1 LGKNRKEAG
10 LVKNALSADFR
21 NRMQYTIK
29 TLAECP
35 NAASEID
42 LISKEAWPE
51 FLLHGDVAGWR
62 SLFDVFADFQIL
74 FFDQENTLAA
84 VGHTV
89 PITWDGSNQD
99 LPENIS
105 AIIQRALRNKR
116 EGVTCNGLT
125 ALAAMVRKQY
135 RGIGLSRKIIKAMI
149 ELGAYSGLGYLLAP
163 LRPSLKSMYPLIS
176 FEHYVKW
183 KRDDGMPFDPWLK
196 VHLDMGAEVMK
207 LMEKS
212 LTVRGNVSEWESWA
226 GMKFPESGRYIVEG
240 ALQPIQIDV
249 EKDEGIYEEPNIW
262 ICHKMS
268 KPQ

>member
-1 LGKNRKEAG
+1 
-10 LVKNALSADFR
+10 
-21 NRMQYTIK
+21 MQYTIK
-29 TLAECP
+29 MLAECTETAP
-35 NAASEID
+35 KID

-74 FFDQENTLAA
+74 FFDQKNVLVA

-116 EGVTCNGLT
+116 ERVACNALT
-125 ALAAMVRKQY
+125 ALAAMVGKQY
-135 RGIGLSRKIIKAMI
+135 RGTGLSRNIIKAMI
-149 ELGAYSGLGYLLAP
+149 ELGAHNGLGYLLAP
-163 LRPSLKSMYPLIS
+163 LRPSLKSMYPLIP
-176 FEHYVKW
+176 FDHYVKW
-183 KRDDGMPFDPWLK
+183 KRDDGMPFDPWLR
-196 VHLDMGAEVMK
+196 VHLEMGAEVLK
-207 LMEKS
+207 VMEKS
-212 LTVRGNVSEWESWA
+212 LTVRGSVSEWESWA

-240 ALQPIQIDV
+240 AFQPIQIDV

-262 ICHKMS
+262 VCHKIGKS
-268 KPQ
+268 Q